1 MQRILILPVA
11 ALLILP
17 AAGCGKIEARAELKR
32 GNSFYQ
38 QEQYSKAM
46 ESYKRG
52 LHLDPDASFAWRS
65 LGLSALALY
74 RPGEAEKRNQEY
86 ADTAIQAF
94 QKFLAENP
102 DDTKI
107 EDYLMA
113 TYVNAGK
120 YDEALQYIE
129 QRNQKKPEDAPKFT
143 QAKFNILAKA
153 GRLDDALQQAN
164 QLSPAD
170 KPAAL
175 YSIGTSAWQKVYQDK
190 GTLNAEAKSK
200 LIDMGLSVEK
210 QAMDLKPDYS
220 DAMFYYGLLFR
231 EKSKLETDG
240 AKRLEDEKAA
250 NEWATKGNDL
260 RKKQAAQAAQK
271 PPAPATP
278 RANS

>member
-52 LHLDPDASFAWRS
+52 LHLDPDAGFAWRS

-86 ADTAIQAF
+86 ADTAIDAF

-120 YDEALQYIE
+120 YDEALKYID

-153 GRLDDALQQAN
+153 GRLDDALQQTQ
-164 QLSPAD
+164 QLAPAD

-175 YSIGTSAWQKVYQDK
+175 YSIGTAAWQKVYQDK
-190 GTLNAEAKSK
+190 GTLNADAKNK

-231 EKSKLETDG
+231 EKAKLEIDG

-271 PPAPATP
+271 PTAPAPP
-278 RANS
+278 PANS

>member
-86 ADTAIQAF
+86 ADTAIDAF

-164 QLSPAD
+164 QLAPAD

-278 RANS
+278 NS

>member
-74 RPGEAEKRNQEY
+74 RPGEAEKKNQEY
-86 ADTAIQAF
+86 ADTAINAF

-102 DDTKI
+102 EDTKI

-120 YDEALQYIE
+120 YDEALKYID
-129 QRNQKKPEDAPKFT
+129 QRDQRKPEDAPKFQ
-143 QAKFNILAKA
+143 QARFNILAKA

-164 QLSPAD
+164 QLAPAD

-175 YSIGTSAWQKVYQDK
+175 YSIGTAAWQKVYQDK
-190 GTLNAEAKSK
+190 GTLNADAKNK
-200 LIDMGLSVEK
+200 LIDMGLGVEK

-271 PPAPATP
+271 PTAPAPP
-278 RANS
+278 PANS

>member
-86 ADTAIQAF
+86 ADTAIEAF

-164 QLSPAD
+164 QLAPAD

-231 EKSKLETDG
+231 EKAKLEIDG

-278 RANS
+278 PANS

>member
-86 ADTAIQAF
+86 ADTAIDAF

-120 YDEALQYIE
+120 YDEALKYID

-153 GRLDDALQQAN
+153 GRLDDALQQTQ
-164 QLSPAD
+164 QLAPAD

-175 YSIGTSAWQKVYQDK
+175 YSIGTAAWQKVYQDK
-190 GTLNAEAKSK
+190 GTLNADAKNK

-231 EKSKLETDG
+231 EKAKLEIDG

-271 PPAPATP
+271 PAPAPP
-278 RANS
+278 PANS

>member
-86 ADTAIQAF
+86 ADTAIEAF

-190 GTLNAEAKSK
+190 GTLNAEAKNK

-210 QAMDLKPDYS
+210 QAMDLKPNYS

-271 PPAPATP
+271 PPAPAPP

>member
-11 ALLILP
+11 ALLVLP
-17 AAGCGKIEARAELKR
+17 AVGCGKIEARAELKR

-38 QEQYSKAM
+38 QEQYSKAL

-52 LHLDPDASFAWRS
+52 LKLDPDASFAWRS

-86 ADTAIQAF
+86 ADTAIDAF

-120 YDEALQYIE
+120 YDEALQYIQ

-143 QAKFNILAKA
+143 QAQFNILAKA
-153 GRLDDALQQAN
+153 GRLDDALKQVQQLA
-164 QLSPAD
+164 PAD

-175 YSIGTSAWQKVYQDK
+175 YSIGTAAWQKVYQDK
-190 GTLNAEAKSK
+190 GTLNADAKNK
-200 LIDMGLSVEK
+200 LIDMGLNVEK

-260 RKKQAAQAAQK
+260 RKKQMAQAAQK
-271 PPAPATP
+271 PPAPAAP